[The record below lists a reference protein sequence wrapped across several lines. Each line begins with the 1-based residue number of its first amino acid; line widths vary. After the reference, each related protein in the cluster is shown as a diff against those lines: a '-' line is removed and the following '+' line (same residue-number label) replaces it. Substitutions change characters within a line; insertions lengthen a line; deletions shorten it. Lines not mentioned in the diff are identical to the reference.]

1 MPHPFQPRVL
11 GGAPKQVR
19 FYAGG
24 EILALLLEK
33 DGAISSWRELLG
45 PGDPSVGRKTAPD
58 SLRARWGS
66 NKQAN
71 AAHGADSEDAARR
84 EIEHIFGEGAWVVGA
99 LGAECEGGE
108 RCS

>member
-1 MPHPFQPRVL
+1 M
-11 GGAPKQVR
+11 R

-33 DGAISSWRELLG
+33 EDAICAWRELLG
-45 PGDPSVGRKTAPD
+45 PGDPSVGRKVAPD

-71 AAHGADSEDAARR
+71 AAHGADSVDAARR
-84 EIEHIFGEGAWVVGA
+84 EIAYIFGEGAWVVGA
-99 LGAECEGGE
+99 PIECKGGDAG
-108 RCS
+108 